1 MYLIKFENVS
11 KNFINEKSETKVLK
25 NINFQIN
32 DYEIVTLL
40 GPSGCGKSTIL
51 NLISE
56 LTSPSSGNIKK
67 TDKIGYMFQKDCL
80 FSWRNIYQN
89 LLLGLEI
96 KKDKRQEAID
106 QVNQLMKKYHIE
118 EFKNYYPSE
127 LSGGLRQRV
136 ALIRTLVLNP
146 KLLLLDEPFSK
157 LDFQTRLIV
166 QEDILKIIKKEKISA
181 LLVTHDIEEAI
192 SLSNRIIIL
201 SNRPTTIKKEI
212 KIDFDDNLSLI
223 EKRKSRQFQIY
234 FNDIY
239 QILNC
244 D

>member
-1 MYLIKFENVS
+1 M
-11 KNFINEKSETKVLK
+11 
-25 NINFQIN
+25 
-32 DYEIVTLL
+32 
-40 GPSGCGKSTIL
+40 
-51 NLISE
+51 
-56 LTSPSSGNIKK
+56 
-67 TDKIGYMFQKDCL
+67 
-80 FSWRNIYQN
+80 
-89 LLLGLEI
+89 
-96 KKDKRQEAID
+96 
-106 QVNQLMKKYHIE
+106 
-118 EFKNYYPSE
+118 
-127 LSGGLRQRV
+127 
-136 ALIRTLVLNP
+136 
-146 KLLLLDEPFSK
+146 LDEPFSK

>member
-1 MYLIKFENVS
+1 MR
-11 KNFINEKSETKVLK
+11 
-25 NINFQIN
+25 
-32 DYEIVTLL
+32 
-40 GPSGCGKSTIL
+40 
-51 NLISE
+51 NL
-56 LTSPSSGNIKK
+56 
-67 TDKIGYMFQKDCL
+67 D
-80 FSWRNIYQN
+80 

-96 KKDKRQEAID
+96 KKDKSQEAID